1 MTGELEQSWLAADQT
16 QAEPGRSTEF
26 FTELWCLQQEKS
38 IIEIK
43 NPQWCRFRRT
53 LELSKSSRGSQR
65 ISEGSMMAVVDIV
78 DTVDTQAR
86 ASVTNRNQDM
96 VSWLHDMG
104 SHVYKCHRM

>member
-1 MTGELEQSWLAADQT
+1 MVM
-16 QAEPGRSTEF
+16 STEKVNHRDF
-26 FTELWCLQQEKS
+26 QENSGTLQK
-38 IIEIK
+38 
-43 NPQWCRFRRT
+43 
-53 LELSKSSRGSQR
+53 LQR

>member
-1 MTGELEQSWLAADQT
+1 
-16 QAEPGRSTEF
+16 
-26 FTELWCLQQEKS
+26 
-38 IIEIK
+38 
-43 NPQWCRFRRT
+43 
-53 LELSKSSRGSQR
+53 
-65 ISEGSMMAVVDIV
+65 MMAVVDIV